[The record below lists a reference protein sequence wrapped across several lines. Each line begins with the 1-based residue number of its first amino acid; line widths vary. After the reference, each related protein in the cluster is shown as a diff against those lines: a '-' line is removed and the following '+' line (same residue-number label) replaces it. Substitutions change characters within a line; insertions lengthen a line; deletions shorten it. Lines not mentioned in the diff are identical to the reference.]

1 MKKIAMIVMMCF
13 MMIGCAPEQNMNKEQ
28 SSGEEESWAY
38 EFVKYNGAN
47 YEVTSTEATEDVK
60 GEKLGEVERNIV
72 DMDVEGESEEVD
84 FDSNSLEVGTPLYQ
98 HTENSESLLYEMDG
112 KLFILEKK
120 K

>member
-1 MKKIAMIVMMCF
+1 

-60 GEKLGEVERNIV
+60 GVQFYL
-72 DMDVEGESEEVD
+72 
-84 FDSNSLEVGTPLYQ
+84 
-98 HTENSESLLYEMDG
+98 
-112 KLFILEKK
+112 
-120 K
+120 